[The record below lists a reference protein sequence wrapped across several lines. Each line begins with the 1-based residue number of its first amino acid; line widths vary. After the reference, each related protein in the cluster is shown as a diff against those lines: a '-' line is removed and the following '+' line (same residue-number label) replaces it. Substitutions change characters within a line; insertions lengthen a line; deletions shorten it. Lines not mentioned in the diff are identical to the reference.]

1 MAKTGTIV
9 VALGLAG
16 VGLYFLT
23 RRAAAMPSVDLELNV
38 YTGPLRYTGATK
50 PFKAA
55 LGGCFDVIYTIDVW
69 DKEFQEFLPP
79 TDPVKDKIKTGDLCM
94 VQVLEPC
101 TLYNFEAAV
110 PPLP

>member
-9 VALGLAG
+9 VALGLAS

-23 RRAAAMPSVDLELNV
+23 RRAAAMPSVDLEPNV

-55 LGGCFDVIYTIDVW
+55 LGECFDVIYTIDVW
-69 DKEFQEFLPP
+69 DEEFQEFLPP
-79 TDPVKDKIKTGDLCM
+79 ADPVRDKLETGALCM
-94 VQVLEPC
+94 VQTLEPC
-101 TLYNFEAAV
+101 TIYNFEWA
-110 PPLP
+110 